1 MHNKDIQSVYLT
13 ADRKLADQP
22 CWLHFAFLECIGGSG
37 AVHLHDGPDDAS
49 PLIVDLVT
57 TSNEF
62 RVLNPR
68 EPLYCKKGLFV
79 DYDSGTSLL
88 IQFELESH
96 CPPAAPT
103 PPAQGPAR

>member
-1 MHNKDIQSVYLT
+1 MHNKDIQWERVT

-22 CWLHFAFLECIGGSG
+22 CWLHFAFLECISGSG

-49 PLIVDLVT
+49 PPIVDLVT

-62 RVLNPR
+62 RVFNPR

-79 DYDSGTSLL
+79 DYDSGTSLT
-88 IQFELESH
+88 IQWELESH
-96 CPPAAPT
+96 CPHEAPP
-103 PPAQGPAR
+103 PPARETTG